1 MESFPS
7 DHPEPHSRTSS
18 GKPAWLMVQDGQPWG
33 AQLPCQSSSRGAG
46 KGGSGVK
53 AEPWASCDPQ
63 SPPVGKAGN
72 TSLCLLNH
80 AVHWRLGGNPVGLGI
95 LALGVKHYRGV
106 VKIAAGRAL
115 QRQRPEA
122 QKRPWKWESQVREET
137 SEGPPE
143 GVPLAGGGGGATG
156 PHRPGHFL
164 LQRQISKIPSTHLLC
179 PHLVKMR
186 HARPG
191 TLCCR
196 ACTWTNISSSNK
208 IQRNS
213 KGLNLTAC
221 MHSWGKFWTR
231 DTKRPKTH
239 LPTLEEPGAK
249 ALCRACPLH
258 RTTPKRRQ
266 NT

>member
-106 VKIAAGRAL
+106 VKIAAGRAHC
-115 QRQRPEA
+115 A
-122 QKRPWKWESQVREET
+122 V
-137 SEGPPE
+137 
-143 GVPLAGGGGGATG
+143 
-156 PHRPGHFL
+156 F
-164 LQRQISKIPSTHLLC
+164 HLRL
-179 PHLVKMR
+179 R
-186 HARPG
+186 
-191 TLCCR
+191 
-196 ACTWTNISSSNK
+196 
-208 IQRNS
+208 
-213 KGLNLTAC
+213 GLNGLSRRGPRLQLQICIAGLSLLSSLTAALGRLWFLSSFDPSLN
-221 MHSWGKFWTR
+221 H
-231 DTKRPKTH
+231 P
-239 LPTLEEPGAK
+239 PGE
-249 ALCRACPLH
+249 
-258 RTTPKRRQ
+258 Q
-266 NT
+266 